1 MRSPKEF
8 YRIHLSVKPL
18 LSIRELGK
26 SASCYSSKIFFG
38 KLEKTD
44 KRSFHFEGG
53 SGVSIIPYYQNPFNF
68 FPIQK
73 FKWNRRN
80 RFLYTRRQKTCW
92 EVSLFLVAKKTQDTV
107 QWSILKSW
115 ISTFHKNASKRK
127 VYFFW
132 RNSPEERLYVQ
143 NLKDVYCAVPLHS
156 SSQKYIKFKWKWN
169 LYQFLRLCFCLSSAR
184 KVFSKGILKIPI
196 SIM

>member
-1 MRSPKEF
+1 MENWKKLTNDLFILKVVQGYQLS
-8 YRIHLSVKPL
+8 RI
-18 LSIRELGK
+18 IRTH
-26 SASCYSSKIFFG
+26 SIFFPFRNLNETEETDSCIPGDKKHVG
-38 KLEKTD
+38 KTTNKTTTAL
-44 KRSFHFEGG
+44 KR
-53 SGVSIIPYYQNPFNF
+53 P
-68 FPIQK
+68 
-73 FKWNRRN
+73 
-80 RFLYTRRQKTCW
+80 
-92 EVSLFLVAKKTQDTV
+92 VSLFLVAKKTQDTV

-143 NLKDVYCAVPLHS
+143 DLKDAYCAVPLHS

-169 LYQFLRLCFCLSSAR
+169 LYQFLYLCFCLSSAL